1 MGYGG
6 KVAQQEQA
14 RLLRADGM
22 ILQDIA
28 QQLGVSKSSVS
39 LWVRDVDF
47 VPRPHV
53 RARRREPNVLRRR
66 KQAEI
71 DQLMADG
78 VDRIGQL
85 SEREF
90 LVAGLALY
98 AGEGSKRDVCIAN
111 TDPRIISFFCVWLR
125 HFFAIDES
133 RLRVRVY
140 LHEGLDLDAATRY
153 WSTVTAVPLEQFRT
167 PYRARR
173 TQLSV
178 MPSTSEGWRTSATV
192 AVGRTGAS
200 WVWCTRCSA
209 ARPFRG
215 SSIGRA
221 VAC

>member
-1 MGYGG
+1 MGNRG

-53 RARRREPNVLRRR
+53 RARRREPNALQRR

-71 DQLMADG
+71 DQLMADD
-78 VDRIGQL
+78 VDKIGQL

-98 AGEGSKRDVCIAN
+98 SGEGSKRDVCIAN

-140 LHEGLDLDAATRY
+140 LHEGLDLDAATSY

-167 PYRARR
+167 PYRAKADPSIRHAKHVRGVAYVRYSCSR
-173 TQLSV
+173 THRSLMGLV
-178 MPSTSEGWRTSATV
+178 HALLG
-192 AVGRTGAS
+192 GA
-200 WVWCTRCSA
+200 A
-209 ARPFRG
+209 IPG
-215 SSIGRA
+215 
-221 VAC
+221 